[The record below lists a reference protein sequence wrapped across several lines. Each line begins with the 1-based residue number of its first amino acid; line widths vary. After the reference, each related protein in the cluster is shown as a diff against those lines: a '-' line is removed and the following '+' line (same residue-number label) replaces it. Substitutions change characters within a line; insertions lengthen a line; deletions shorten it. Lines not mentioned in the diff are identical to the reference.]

1 MDREM
6 IRKNIELSAE
16 FSRFLY
22 DHPEFEEKI
31 PLGTEIIFLPEFDL
45 DLKEFNLR
53 LGKKLETSG
62 NSVVYIK
69 IEKLKARKLSRIEGV
84 SLQPGIWCYRWGKNL
99 EVVAIELNKRDKPN
113 KPYTSWKLTVLR
125 SSIAGKKPEN

>member
-1 MDREM
+1 MNREM

-53 LGKKLETSG
+53 LGKELETGG
-62 NSVVYIK
+62 NRVVYIK

-84 SLQPGIWCYRWGKNL
+84 SLQPGI
-99 EVVAIELNKRDKPN
+99 
-113 KPYTSWKLTVLR
+113 
-125 SSIAGKKPEN
+125 

>member
-62 NSVVYIK
+62 SSVVYIK
-69 IEKLKARKLSRIEGV
+69 IEKLKPRKLSRIEGV
-84 SLQPGIWCYRWGKNL
+84 SLQPGI
-99 EVVAIELNKRDKPN
+99 
-113 KPYTSWKLTVLR
+113 
-125 SSIAGKKPEN
+125 

>member
-1 MDREM
+1 MNREM

-53 LGKKLETSG
+53 LGKELETSG
-62 NSVVYIK
+62 NRVVYIK

-84 SLQPGIWCYRWGKNL
+84 SLQPGI
-99 EVVAIELNKRDKPN
+99 
-113 KPYTSWKLTVLR
+113 
-125 SSIAGKKPEN
+125 